1 MSAVYII
8 LIIVAILV
16 LVLLMLDLHNRS
28 VRLKNSLQMTSV
40 FTNISHELLT
50 PLTVIAA
57 SVEHLRAQEPR
68 YATDYA
74 LMELNVERMTRL
86 LQQILE
92 TSKSQS
98 GELKLRVSQGDVME
112 YIRQTAVCIE
122 PLMRK
127 KDLEF
132 TIKCS
137 PHSMMGWIDTD
148 KVDKIIYNLLSNAAK
163 YTHTPGKVSLEAQT
177 NENYD
182 HVIIRIA
189 DTGIGISPKQRRKL
203 FRRFHDGDY
212 RRMKVSGTGLG
223 LALSHDLILLHGG
236 TISCD
241 SEEGKGTTFTVTLPI
256 SKDNYA
262 PEQIDTSHTIDLG
275 TPRTAIIDLPALT
288 DNADANDSKGL
299 ADSSSQNAQ
308 GDLQSPSLSPPNDA
322 YRILLVEDNKE
333 LLMLMKTMLS
343 SHYHIITATNGNEAM
358 KEVLNEEP
366 DLIVAD
372 VMMAE
377 MDGNELTRQIKGSE
391 ELNHLPI
398 ILLTARNSEED
409 RKESMLLGADDYICK
424 PFRLGD
430 LMLRINNLV
439 ENRRRILRERMS
451 ATNEE
456 PAKEQRPPT
465 ADEQFLAKMH
475 SCVMKHLSDADFDR
489 DAFAAE
495 MGMSASTLYNRL
507 RSLTGLN
514 VTTYIRGIR
523 MKEALRMAETQT
535 DLRVSDLAYKVGF
548 HDPKYFATCFKKE
561 FGIQPSEVLQSK

>member
-189 DTGIGISPKQRRKL
+189 DTGIGIAEEHHSS
-203 FRRFHDGDY
+203 DGD
-212 RRMKVSGTGLG
+212 
-223 LALSHDLILLHGG
+223 
-236 TISCD
+236 
-241 SEEGKGTTFTVTLPI
+241 
-256 SKDNYA
+256 
-262 PEQIDTSHTIDLG
+262 
-275 TPRTAIIDLPALT
+275 
-288 DNADANDSKGL
+288 
-299 ADSSSQNAQ
+299 
-308 GDLQSPSLSPPNDA
+308 
-322 YRILLVEDNKE
+322 
-333 LLMLMKTMLS
+333 
-343 SHYHIITATNGNEAM
+343 
-358 KEVLNEEP
+358 
-366 DLIVAD
+366 
-372 VMMAE
+372 
-377 MDGNELTRQIKGSE
+377 
-391 ELNHLPI
+391 
-398 ILLTARNSEED
+398 
-409 RKESMLLGADDYICK
+409 
-424 PFRLGD
+424 
-430 LMLRINNLV
+430 
-439 ENRRRILRERMS
+439 
-451 ATNEE
+451 
-456 PAKEQRPPT
+456 
-465 ADEQFLAKMH
+465 
-475 SCVMKHLSDADFDR
+475 
-489 DAFAAE
+489 
-495 MGMSASTLYNRL
+495 
-507 RSLTGLN
+507 
-514 VTTYIRGIR
+514 
-523 MKEALRMAETQT
+523 
-535 DLRVSDLAYKVGF
+535 
-548 HDPKYFATCFKKE
+548 
-561 FGIQPSEVLQSK
+561 